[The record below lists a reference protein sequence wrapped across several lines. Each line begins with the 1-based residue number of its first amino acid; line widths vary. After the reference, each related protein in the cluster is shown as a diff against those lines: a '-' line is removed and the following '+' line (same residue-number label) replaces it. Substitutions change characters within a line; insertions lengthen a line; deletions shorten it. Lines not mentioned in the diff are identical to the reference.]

1 MSPVAVPAPHT
12 AVGAVSPWIRRW
24 GRLVPAGADVLD
36 VACGGGRHSLWF
48 ATRGCRVL
56 AVDRDPSVAAL
67 ASLSSSVDPVVAD
80 LETGTWPFAG
90 RRFAAV
96 VVTNYLH
103 RPLFPHL
110 LDAVAPGGVLI
121 YETFALGNERYG
133 RPANPDFLLQPGELL
148 DVVDTH
154 LRVVAIEDRRVDRP
168 KPALVQ
174 RICAV
179 RGSVSGW

>member
-1 MSPVAVPAPHT
+1 MNPAAVPAPHT

-48 ATRGCRVL
+48 AARGCRVL

-148 DVVDTH
+148 DVVAGH
-154 LRVVAIEDRRVDRP
+154 LRVVAFEDRRVDRP

>member
-48 ATRGCRVL
+48 AARGCRVL

-154 LRVVAIEDRRVDRP
+154 LRVVAFEDRRVDRP
-168 KPALVQ
+168 KHALVQ